1 MLKLRC
7 LSLWAVFVLLLPMPA
22 TAEPGDD
29 VRALL
34 AEATKLEKRAK
45 RKRAKRRA
53 AELIKAATKL
63 ARAHALMTANK
74 LDKSVPELRKQV
86 DEALAGMAQKD
97 EIKAEIKATQVRALK
112 ASVEGRL
119 TEAYDHF
126 AKLKDLNP
134 KDANI
139 EYILGVIG
147 QRMEAAK

>member
-1 MLKLRC
+1 
-7 LSLWAVFVLLLPMPA
+7 
-22 TAEPGDD
+22 
-29 VRALL
+29 
-34 AEATKLEKRAK
+34 
-45 RKRAKRRA
+45 
-53 AELIKAATKL
+53 
-63 ARAHALMTANK
+63 
-74 LDKSVPELRKQV
+74 
-86 DEALAGMAQKD
+86 MAQKD